1 MYTRSLA
8 AVGELGLLGIPIQAD
23 TFYEPYESSP
33 KKIIYSYAL
42 HNKAWYLKV
51 QAFLAIIYKN
61 ASLPMHFP
69 KVILYSFE

>member
-42 HNKAWYLKV
+42 HNKA
-51 QAFLAIIYKN
+51 
-61 ASLPMHFP
+61 
-69 KVILYSFE
+69 